1 MLIIFGFL
9 LTVIFGLFLILAI
22 VPKMDPLA
30 RLGGAYLLGLG
41 LQTFF
46 MFLLSFVNVSFTR
59 QNGFLIL
66 LVPTICLLPLV
77 RKRIKPYFLE
87 LKTSINN
94 FSSLTS
100 FEKIIILFIIP
111 FFLYSLIYDLYWP
124 VTAWDALVIYDWRAK
139 LFAATGSMEEAII
152 RGNFFGYPLLSSLAH
167 TWVYLLG
174 GKYPQ
179 FVSAILYFAFALM
192 FYGAVKETT
201 SRLIGLL
208 SVVLLITIPDILFHS
223 TSSYTNLPYAAY
235 YDLGTIYLFLWMKNQ
250 TKGYLVLGC
259 LLTGLSAWA
268 RSSEPFWLVNLGILV
283 IYAFMKR
290 KYFAPIV
297 FSLIFFPIQ
306 QPWRKFEGAHLG
318 ENSPQAI
325 RGVSLF
331 FSYFNIPRL
340 IKVCVYLLKGV
351 VSTWQPLIFL
361 FLLTVALEIKKK
373 KIENFWLL
381 LLIIGDFLL
390 MVVGTFIVSYTYAEE
405 WELIPGSVQRMAMFF
420 LPLFVFYIFSSDIV
434 KGLFAERNKKLLL
447 RLYRKII

>member
-1 MLIIFGFL
+1 MLILAGFL
-9 LTVIFGLFLILAI
+9 LTIIFGLFIILAV

-77 RKRIKPYFLE
+77 RKRIKPYFSE
-87 LKTSINN
+87 LRSSLVNFPS
-94 FSSLTS
+94 FSSV
-100 FEKIIILFIIP
+100 EKMIIFLIVP

-124 VTAWDALVIYDWRAK
+124 VVSWDSLVIYDWRAK
-139 LFAATGSMEEAII
+139 LFALTGSMEEAVN
-152 RGNFFGYPLLSSLAH
+152 RGNFFGYPLLTSLAH
-167 TWVYLLG
+167 TWAYLLG
-174 GKYPQ
+174 AKSPL
-179 FVSAILYFAFALM
+179 FIFAIFYIAFALM

-201 SRLIGLL
+201 SRVIGLL
-208 SVVLLITIPDILFHS
+208 SVVLLITIPDIFFHS
-223 TSSYTNLPYAAY
+223 TSTYTNLPYAIY

-268 RSSEPFWLVNLGILV
+268 RSSEPFWIVNLGILV
-283 IYAFMKR
+283 IYAFIKR
-290 KYFAPIV
+290 KYFAPLI

-318 ENSPQAI
+318 KNPPQAI
-325 RGVSLF
+325 KGVSLF

-351 VSTWQPLIFL
+351 ISTWQPLIFL

-390 MVVGTFIVSYTYAEE
+390 MIVGTFIVSYTYAEE
-405 WELIPGSVQRMAMFF
+405 WELIPGSAQRMAMFF

-434 KGLFAERNKKLLL
+434 KELFNERNKKVLL